1 MIPKEVNLLEISDS
15 KGTKN
20 TFPGTDIILLLKEII
35 TIKQK
40 YPLDVISLH
49 KYFFK

>member
-1 MIPKEVNLLEISDS
+1 MIPKETSLLEISIS

-20 TFPGTDIILLLKEII
+20 TFHGTDIVLLLKEFI